1 MTRNMKAV
9 TVKENQTVF
18 DILVEQYGTCEALAE
33 FLENNPELENDPE
46 AGQPDKES
54 ASGRLTPEA
63 IRAFRLD
70 LPVRAG
76 SSVRI
81 DTDSKLIKTSVVKE
95 MDTEVTTYMD

>member
-1 MTRNMKAV
+1 MRNMKIV
-9 TVKENQTVF
+9 KVKENQTVF

-33 FLENNPELENDPE
+33 FLSNNPDLENGPG
-46 AGQPDKES
+46 AGVPDKES
-54 ASGRLTPEA
+54 VSGRSTPEA
-63 IRAFRLD
+63 MRAFRLD

-95 MDTEVTTYMD
+95 INTEVTTYMD